1 MTLSSSANKSALIA
15 HDHSGLIGPGRIL
28 DLECESLFYELP
40 VFSLIESVQAGRAVG
55 NALLHFVEFL
65 QQVHAK
71 DLLSEIPVVQLPA
84 HHDFVEVLQLA
95 DGEFSRQQLKPDR
108 GVAQLSPEAVES
120 CLDYSRVIEGQ
131 SRRPPYRE
139 PRRLS
144 RVGSCGDRVPLGRD
158 QRVVSYR
165 YDPAPRVAAGIAKGI
180 ELFEKDVLYTGL
192 FFQFTGG
199 RLL

>member
-71 DLLSEIPVVQLPA
+71 DLLPEIPVVQFPA
-84 HHDFVEVLQLA
+84 HHDLIEVLQLSN
-95 DGEFSRQQLKPDR
+95 GEFSRQQLEPDR
-108 GVAQLSPEAVES
+108 RVAQFPSEPVES
-120 CLDYSRVIEGQ
+120 
-131 SRRPPYRE
+131 
-139 PRRLS
+139 
-144 RVGSCGDRVPLGRD
+144 
-158 QRVVSYR
+158 
-165 YDPAPRVAAGIAKGI
+165 
-180 ELFEKDVLYTGL
+180 
-192 FFQFTGG
+192 
-199 RLL
+199 